1 MATILHSP
9 VCELLGCAYP
19 IVLVGMG
26 GVARSEIVAAVT
38 KAGGFGF
45 LRLVREPVMLI
56 RSEVEA
62 LRPRDVQ
69 RFADLA
75 AMLASR
81 ESNIELVTVQLPTM
95 PRAGAPHE
103 R

>member
-1 MATILHSP
+1 MATILHRP

-19 IVLVGMG
+19 IVLAGMG

-45 LRLVREPVMLI
+45 LGLVREPVMLI
-56 RSEVEA
+56 RSEAEA
-62 LRPRDVQ
+62 LRARNVQ

-75 AMLASR
+75 AMLASH
-81 ESNIELVTVQLPTM
+81 ESNIELVAAASHDAAC
-95 PRAGAPHE
+95 RSAS
-103 R
+103 

>member
-1 MATILHSP
+1 MATILHRP
-9 VCELLGCAYP
+9 VCDLLGCPYP
-19 IVLVGMG
+19 IVLAGMR

-45 LRLVREPVMLI
+45 LGLVLEPVMLI
-56 RSEVEA
+56 RSEAEA
-62 LRPRDVQ
+62 LRARDVQ

-81 ESNIELVTVQLPTM
+81 ESNIELVTVQLPTT
-95 PRAGAPHE
+95 PLARAPHE